1 MFPRRSATPLPG
13 DSRPQSDVDPRQAR
27 LRSIVG
33 RVTDPEELAAIEA
46 MIDELERRAKV
57 TDNGDGAG

>member
-1 MFPRRSATPLPG
+1 MTTSAKL
-13 DSRPQSDVDPRQAR
+13 RAEAEH

-46 MIDELERRAKV
+46 MIDELERRAKG